1 MTTALRRSTTT
12 AHCTKRPRKS
22 TRNGSGGPTGA
33 SNGSCCGSPSAS
45 TTFCPFIRWNRGP
58 NLPDQA
64 VLADI
69 AHSRFYFFFIQIWP
83 QEVYYFT
90 GLLILAAL
98 ILFLSNALFGRVWC
112 GYACPQTVWTDL
124 FFWVE
129 RRIEGDRRDRMKL
142 DAEPWTADKII
153 KRASPSTRSGF

>member
-1 MTTALRRSTTT
+1 MTIAEEIYDDGPLYEAAKKVYPQRVWGTYRRIKWIVLWIAL
-12 AHCTKRPRKS
+12 
-22 TRNGSGGPTGA
+22 GVYYVL
-33 SNGSCCGSPSAS
+33 
-45 TTFCPFIRWNRGP
+45 PFIRWNRGP

-124 FFWVE
+124 FS
-129 RRIEGDRRDRMKL
+129 GSS
-142 DAEPWTADKII
+142 AGS
-153 KRASPSTRSGF
+153 RATGASA